1 MWQMK
6 RDRASTPTQLLSL
19 SLAVKVTAL
28 LLAGHRVRS
37 FSNTHHCSRNRNSD
51 RDRGCQWSFSQSPRV
66 ALRAGNDD
74 KLDWNP
80 KSNPKI
86 ARLPSY
92 SDDWLLNFHNRDQSQ
107 KQLATN
113 SLAAWNEEIRN
124 QQATIIEWQDSFQ
137 RNYLADFTP
146 PMSNGLNCL
155 MVGGDFDVYDDEED
169 GTRRLKLPW
178 EDVPEAQITSL
189 RVLEDSIATSVVA
202 VEKEEDLVSASTT
215 EENDDDETIIIVD
228 SNNNDEDK
236 DASVSE
242 RSMVATAGAN
252 QEMLGTMLRT
262 ELVSVDRTTETNADN
277 DDSSSTTA
285 LRVMDPNKPV
295 ATYDCIVDQGLMDRV
310 LALASD
316 NNAEQTVHELLEEAA
331 MAMKEFGIYVLTTK
345 TLTEDSRELLERY
358 GLEAGFEWQ
367 FELDGIS
374 NDSQVVSV
382 ARRFNNGAMPKVG
395 RLSRYQP

>member
-1 MWQMK
+1 MK
-6 RDRASTPTQLLSL
+6 RHRASTSAPLL
-19 SLAVKVTAL
+19 SLAVKVTVL

-37 FSNTHHCSRNRNSD
+37 FSNTHHCNRNCD
-51 RDRGCQWSFSQSPRV
+51 RDRDRDHGCQWSTSQSPRV
-66 ALRAGNDD
+66 ALCAGNDG

-92 SDDWLLNFHNRDQSQ
+92 SDDWLLNFHNRDQSE

-178 EDVPEAQITSL
+178 EDISEAQITSL

-202 VEKEEDLVSASTT
+202 VEEEEEDLVTASTT

-242 RSMVATAGAN
+242 RSMVAATGAK
-252 QEMLGTMLRT
+252 QALLGTMLRT

-277 DDSSSTTA
+277 DSSSSTTA
-285 LRVMDPNKPV
+285 VRVMDPNKPV

-310 LALASD
+310 LALDSD
-316 NNAEQTVHELLEEAA
+316 NNVEQTVHELLEEAA